1 MFDMEILNN
10 SSLNCTGN
18 ILGLKKSQV
27 ANLRAGTRELTT
39 LEVLLLKQASL
50 DQELLFFNWR
60 ADELLFWTQV
70 EKLQADLEYDDLMM
84 ASTFSTPL
92 RNFRFARSRAKSL
105 PWSSCNFFYMKFKI
119 HPALWFSEDFDT
131 ECLAKNIRSVFKN
144 TAYLPQI
151 FEGGG
156 SKMRTL
162 SNSIQFVAQTWGE
175 NYSRALINSLQI
187 TPESLA
193 FPEKSISLRVFATIH
208 KKLRAFGA
216 QDEHFIGMGAFNRTN
231 ERNRRMFA
239 QHIPEKLSKQHEIMN
254 YFVSKMI
261 NRVDVNKNYSVVA
274 IDKHQFKAIAKPT
287 ETFTES
293 FLPDSPFSEY
303 EIALF
308 ALGHFKILPTYFGF
322 PELQNISIE
331 FDQDSGIARYF
342 GDFS

>member
-1 MFDMEILNN
+1 MFDVEILNQ
-10 SSLNCTGN
+10 SSLNSTGN

-27 ANLRAGTRELTT
+27 ANLRAGTRELTA
-39 LEVLLLKQASL
+39 LEVLLLKQANL
-50 DQELLFFNWR
+50 DQELLFFNWQ
-60 ADELLFWTQV
+60 ADELLFWTQL
-70 EKLQADLEYDDLMM
+70 EKLQADLGYNDSMM
-84 ASTFSTPL
+84 ASTFSIPV

-131 ECLAKNIRSVFKN
+131 GCLARNILSVFKN
-144 TAYLPQI
+144 TAYLPSI

-187 TPESLA
+187 TPESLS

-208 KKLRAFGA
+208 QKLRAFGA
-216 QDEHFIGMGAFNRTN
+216 KDEHFIGMGAFNRAN

-239 QHIPEKLSKQHEIMN
+239 QHIPEKLSQQHEIIN
-254 YFVSKMI
+254 YFVLKLI
-261 NRVDVNKNYSVVA
+261 NQIDVNKNYSVIA
-274 IDKHQFKAIAKPT
+274 INKHHFKAMAKPT
-287 ETFTES
+287 KTFSDS
-293 FLPDSPFSEY
+293 FLPGSPFSEY

-308 ALGHFKILPTYFGF
+308 ALGHFKIVPTYFGF
-322 PELQNISIE
+322 PELQDISIE
-331 FDQDSGIARYF
+331 FDQESGIAQYLGHF
-342 GDFS
+342 N